1 MAGGLSASGDVQKL
15 MVSRLSRH
23 VNSLKPVIPRS
34 TLEKPPSAE
43 LRPGQKDSDTLP
55 PYEVLDNILDDY
67 VEDYRTAEQIA
78 ADRGYD
84 VKLVRDV
91 VRMIERSEYKRQQA
105 APGLKITP
113 KAFGMGRRFPIAQKS
128 EV

>member
-1 MAGGLSASGDVQKL
+1 MAGGLAVINDVPKTL
-15 MVSRLSRH
+15 AYRLSRY
-23 VNSLKPVIPRS
+23 VNSRKPVIPQA

-43 LRPGQKDSDTLP
+43 LRLDQKDSDTLP
-55 PYEVLDNILDDY
+55 PYEVLDNILEDY

-84 VKLVRDV
+84 VRLVRDV

-113 KAFGMGRRFPIAQKS
+113 KAFGVGRRFPIAQKS